1 MNYNLFVLITIKP
14 TWLEVELP
22 AIKLFS
28 PAYSSLSFSRKNFWI
43 AAMLTFFVPQS
54 VLNLQGVPLKRQ
66 KHIYSIFLKVLFCNQ
81 SLRKLFLTN
90 YISCINL
97 LVIKPMICN
106 RISL

>member
-1 MNYNLFVLITIKP
+1 MNYNLLVLITIKP

-66 KHIYSIFLKVLFCNQ
+66 KHIYSIFLKVLFGNQ
-81 SLRKLFLTN
+81 SLRTLFLTN

-97 LVIKPMICN
+97 FIINL
-106 RISL
+106 